1 MLSSSIASPIPPFGS
16 DVTLICTVLLTSGL
30 EIYVSLNVNFELLR
44 TDPSRSP
51 LTTTPPSVSGS
62 THTTAATISSFG
74 RNDSGVYTCRA
85 TVSSASTNTYIRDSN
100 TESHSIRV
108 TTGEI
113 FTVYIPDVMIITT
126 ACINS
131 SGVYLSLRGI
141 IIANNSNIHIRN
153 IGQSPNGALQCITDK
168 ISCCFSPGYR
178 FGEWY
183 LPYRAALVQGTTS
196 TTAFYRSRGDNGK
209 VSLNRPSDVMSP
221 NGLFCCEVPD
231 ATGTNQIL
239 CVNIGILYS

>member
-153 IGQSPNGALQCITDK
+153 IGQSPT
-168 ISCCFSPGYR
+168 
-178 FGEWY
+178 
-183 LPYRAALVQGTTS
+183 V
-196 TTAFYRSRGDNGK
+196 
-209 VSLNRPSDVMSP
+209 
-221 NGLFCCEVPD
+221 
-231 ATGTNQIL
+231 
-239 CVNIGILYS
+239 LYSASLTRFLAVSVQVIDLESGTYHTELHWCKGLPQPLHFTEAEEIMERCP